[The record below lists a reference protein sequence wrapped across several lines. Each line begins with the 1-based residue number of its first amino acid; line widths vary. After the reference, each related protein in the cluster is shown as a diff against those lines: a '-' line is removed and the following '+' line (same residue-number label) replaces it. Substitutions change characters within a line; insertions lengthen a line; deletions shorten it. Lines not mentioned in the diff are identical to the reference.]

1 MKDIHI
7 KYEKDLW
14 ILVVAGWP
22 CLTSFSQLL
31 GWYPKKI
38 HQKMATEEVTKR
50 KAASQILHEMFSN
63 SNKLRILFLDYAP
76 PAHFVHLN
84 CAKRFKDDGK
94 RSEVSPHLKWAIL

>member
-14 ILVVAGWP
+14 ILVAAGWP

-38 HQKMATEEVTKR
+38 HQKLATEEVTKR

-63 SNKLRILFLDYAP
+63 SSKLRILFLDYTP
-76 PAHFVHLN
+76 PARFVHLN
-84 CAKRFKDDGK
+84 CAKRSGDDGK
-94 RSEVSPHLKWAIL
+94 RAEVSPRLKWAVL